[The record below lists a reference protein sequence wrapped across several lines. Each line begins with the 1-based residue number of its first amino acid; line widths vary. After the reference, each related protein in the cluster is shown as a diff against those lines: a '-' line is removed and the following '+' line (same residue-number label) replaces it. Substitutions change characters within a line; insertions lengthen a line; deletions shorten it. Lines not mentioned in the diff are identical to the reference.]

1 MIRIFIALLLLA
13 LPASAQ
19 ILNDVPTRDVVAD
32 GRLYARSVDADSVV
46 LLNIPARTAV
56 TRIYIMPEDST
67 WMLSASVILAT
78 EYGEIMT
85 YTTEDAGVDDCYGCL
100 AADWPQTWGD
110 VLYNKN
116 ARTLVARLTGWT
128 GDARGTLRI
137 IVYLSEL
144 F

>member
-1 MIRIFIALLLLA
+1 MKYIALFIILTSCAFAQLQ
-13 LPASAQ
+13 PASPREF
-19 ILNDVPTRDVVAD
+19 IYD
-32 GRLYARSVDADSVV
+32 GRIYARSVDADSVV
-46 LLNIPARTAV
+46 LLNIPARTAI
-56 TRIYIMPEDST
+56 TRIYVMPEDST

-78 EYGEIMT
+78 QYGEIMT

-110 VLYNKN
+110 VLYSKN